1 MLHINS
7 YKKVDLTIRT
17 INFNDENDFTS
28 YWFLFNAIYLSF
40 SRLNQ
45 GNETQNRLDLI
56 LDSRLKN
63 VDGRISHLEDMMA
76 GLLDKVEGKTN
87 YY

>member
-1 MLHINS
+1 MTLHIHI
-7 YKKVDLTIRT
+7 YIY
-17 INFNDENDFTS
+17 INDEIDFTS
-28 YWFLFNAIYLSF
+28 YLFLFNAIYLSF

-56 LDSRLKN
+56 LDSRFKN

-87 YY
+87 HY

>member
-1 MLHINS
+1 MQKVSRYAATYS
-7 YKKVDLTIRT
+7 YIYMHVY
-17 INFNDENDFTS
+17 DFTS

-56 LDSRLKN
+56 LDSRFKN
-63 VDGRISHLEDMMA
+63 VDGRISHLEDMME

-87 YY
+87 HY

>member
-1 MLHINS
+1 MMLHIHT
-7 YKKVDLTIRT
+7 YIYVLLKM
-17 INFNDENDFTS
+17 ININDEINFTS

-45 GNETQNRLDLI
+45 GNETRNELDLI
-56 LDSRLKN
+56 LDSRFKN
-63 VDGRISHLEDMMA
+63 VDGRVSHLEDMMA
-76 GLLDKVEGKTN
+76 GLLEKVERKIN